1 MGDDDERGRRG
12 ERAARRYLVRR
23 GWTILAERW
32 RGAGGELDIVAARG
46 DVVAVCEVK
55 ARSDPAALAEPLTA
69 AQRARIA
76 RAAAAFVAMRPELA
90 ERTIRLDLLTVR
102 LGRRRCA
109 VRRLPGGAGDPTG
122 SEGRVGRRLER
133 AAVER

>member
-1 MGDDDERGRRG
+1 MGEDGERGRRG
-12 ERAARRYLVRR
+12 ERAARRHLTRR
-23 GWTILAERW
+23 GWTVLAERW

-76 RAAAAFVAMRPELA
+76 RAAEAFVAARPELA
-90 ERTIRLDLLTVR
+90 DRILRLDLVTVR
-102 LGRRRCA
+102 LGRLRCA
-109 VRRLPGGAGDPTG
+109 VRRIEGGAGEPGG
-122 SEGRVGRRLER
+122 SGRRVGRRLER
-133 AAVER
+133 AAVDR